1 MNADIR
7 VYPDKEM
14 KAVDMAVTLDA
25 LEVADG
31 VIQGCEVTLS
41 SGALNIANGR
51 ILIKGRL
58 GVVTT
63 GTIETPTLAASA
75 TCRLLAVCDL
85 AIDTPFYI
93 ALFDADEYTAISER
107 ANSVTDFNGVNGVAF
122 VELGTAD
129 IDAGT
134 GTVTS
139 WTPNSDASVRR
150 AGEKMLN
157 RTGGSYLAAG
167 TNIDNLTK
175 EHAGWWVYSRAD
187 VEGTFPMTD
196 TYGTIGHIPGTS
208 DNIATQIIRSNAQA
222 RTNSHVFMRFKV
234 DGTWGG
240 WQRYASAESTALTID
255 LVNTQYAS
263 FDGVAFKKSGFL
275 WLRGGMRLTFALQ
288 PSVEVHVATISGWNA
303 PYSIYLSVA
312 NPNYANEALWVSVS
326 PVGQVYI
333 NNWSTREITLGSRF
347 WFTTSIPASDGYE

>member
-175 EHAGWWVYSRAD
+175 L
-187 VEGTFPMTD
+187 
-196 TYGTIGHIPGTS
+196 I
-208 DNIATQIIRSNAQA
+208 
-222 RTNSHVFMRFKV
+222 
-234 DGTWGG
+234 
-240 WQRYASAESTALTID
+240 
-255 LVNTQYAS
+255 
-263 FDGVAFKKSGFL
+263 
-275 WLRGGMRLTFALQ
+275 
-288 PSVEVHVATISGWNA
+288 
-303 PYSIYLSVA
+303 
-312 NPNYANEALWVSVS
+312 
-326 PVGQVYI
+326 
-333 NNWSTREITLGSRF
+333 
-347 WFTTSIPASDGYE
+347 